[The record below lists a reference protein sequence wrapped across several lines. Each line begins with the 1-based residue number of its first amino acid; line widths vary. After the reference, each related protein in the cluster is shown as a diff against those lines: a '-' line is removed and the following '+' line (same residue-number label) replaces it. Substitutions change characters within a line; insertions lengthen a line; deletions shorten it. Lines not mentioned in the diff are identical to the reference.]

1 MTEAHATIAY
11 DGPALVNA
19 TMDVRDL
26 GPALVA
32 VGTLCDRANKVLNG
46 SRATVRVSVKT
57 GFRPG
62 SFGVDLALVQ
72 TFVQQAQSVLVSE
85 SVTAALNL
93 FALVGIVGGATG
105 VTLLG
110 LIRRLRGLKP
120 ASVTTL
126 ENGNIRI
133 EIVVT
138 INQRIEVEYVEV
150 SPEVAKLYNDQSVR
164 AAARDVVAPLEREG
178 IDTLETRESIEGPVI
193 ERITKADL
201 PSFVVGA
208 PQESRITGSEFETV
222 LQIVKPSFDERLT
235 WTFSDGDK
243 NFFADIE
250 DEEFFGEVQ
259 RRERAFAKGDLLR
272 VLLFV
277 ESFVSETGQI
287 TNRRVVRR
295 VMEQIEPPKQIPL
308 PE

>member
-11 DGPALVNA
+11 DGTALKLG

-72 TFVQQAQSVLVSE
+72 TFIQQAQSVLVSDG
-85 SVTAALNL
+85 VTAALNL
-93 FALVGIVGGATG
+93 FALVGLASGAG

-110 LIRRLRGLKP
+110 LIRRLRGQKP

-133 EIVVT
+133 EISMT
-138 INQRIEVEYVEV
+138 ANQRIEVEYVEV

-178 IDTLETRESIEGPVI
+178 IDTFETRESIDGPVI
-193 ERITKADL
+193 ERITKADM
-201 PSFVVGA
+201 PAFVVGA

-235 WTFSDGDK
+235 WTFSDGEK

-250 DEEFFGEVQ
+250 DEDFFGEVQ
-259 RRERAFAKGDLLR
+259 RRERAFARGDLLR

-295 VMEQIEPPKQIPL
+295 VLEQIEPPKQIPL
-308 PE
+308 LE